1 MNFEETEEQ
10 AMIREM
16 VRDFAEEV
24 LSPTVNVRDAN
35 QSPPRE
41 EWKKF
46 IDSGLHSVTIPEE
59 FGGNPV
65 DHISESIIIEELARV
80 DPSFSV
86 MYCVHVG
93 LCSMTIA
100 LHGNQFQKEKYLPQL
115 ATDKVGAYSLSEA
128 GSGTDAAS
136 MSCSAKLNE
145 EGTHYILNGEKMWVT
160 NGSQADIIVLFAKDV
175 DHPDFGNKKHGGTT
189 AFIIEKEFEGFSVG
203 KKEDKLGIRSS
214 DTVTL
219 VLDNCRVPI
228 ENVLKKSGEGFPIAI
243 NALDNSRIGI
253 AAQALGISQ
262 GAYEASLKFANER
275 ETFGKP
281 ILYHQTIGNYLAEM
295 ATRID
300 ASRMMVYR
308 ASWAK
313 EKHYDEGGKRH
324 SKEASMAK
332 LFAGDTAM
340 WVAERAVQIHGG
352 YGYVTEFPVE
362 RFFRDAKITQIY
374 EGTQEV
380 QRIVIAREIN
390 K

>member
-65 DHISESIIIEELARV
+65 DHISESNLPIKRTLSGEIEFKKNVGPIL
-80 DPSFSV
+80 DPIPIED
-86 MYCVHVG
+86 
-93 LCSMTIA
+93 L
-100 LHGNQFQKEKYLPQL
+100 LKNQFQKEKYLPQL

-175 DHPDFGNKKHGGTT
+175 DHPDFGN
-189 AFIIEKEFEGFSVG
+189 
-203 KKEDKLGIRSS
+203 
-214 DTVTL
+214 
-219 VLDNCRVPI
+219 
-228 ENVLKKSGEGFPIAI
+228 
-243 NALDNSRIGI
+243 
-253 AAQALGISQ
+253 
-262 GAYEASLKFANER
+262 
-275 ETFGKP
+275 
-281 ILYHQTIGNYLAEM
+281 
-295 ATRID
+295 
-300 ASRMMVYR
+300 
-308 ASWAK
+308 
-313 EKHYDEGGKRH
+313 
-324 SKEASMAK
+324 
-332 LFAGDTAM
+332 
-340 WVAERAVQIHGG
+340 
-352 YGYVTEFPVE
+352 
-362 RFFRDAKITQIY
+362 
-374 EGTQEV
+374 
-380 QRIVIAREIN
+380 
-390 K
+390 